1 MPRPRSPRRP
11 FRGLAALPLALA
23 PFALA
28 SHAAAGTF
36 VGAPPSPAANVAA
49 ATPAPARTLEEYR
62 RFRALSID
70 LVGRMPTRA
79 EIQELERAGFDLDR
93 WIDARLGERGVVDR
107 LLRVYMDALR
117 LEVSPA
123 FTVTPQ
129 ATTLR
134 RVQLKGPGGA
144 ALFVYYRL
152 NQRRAREATDGEF
165 CLTKGE
171 SGLQVPAADRVPTG
185 EPIEVTQ
192 KVLDANTVEVKPW
205 WLYGDYRAGDPVLRY
220 GDAWKTAS
228 ARYQPLPALLNG
240 PDGKPAS
247 AVRVCR
253 EEAQSGATGR
263 LLLTGRKR
271 APGPP
276 PFDRLRPLPLDDGY
290 AVQHKAEPIAC
301 TSQAAHTLSSECGC
315 GVGLERCLPSDANTA
330 DGRAFALPDSAP
342 LGLDRPL
349 NAGPQTL
356 SAWRRFWWTQEAVR
370 FLEDVLA
377 NDRDFRD
384 VVTAR
389 RTFVN
394 GPLAQFYQAPTSSTP
409 PQTRRPFG
417 LVDEGEPL
425 FDPARL
431 PKDLLVNDLDRWD
444 RVEDRGPRAAGV
456 LTMPVFLT
464 KYASRRARGAAVYQ
478 AFLCKSFLAAGVEL
492 TPSDEPDLT
501 KRAGCSTCHAT
512 LEPLAAYFARVPE
525 TDWSFLPP
533 ASFPVDSPLCKKN
546 AQGKAAGFCAP
557 FYDPAFS
564 DDAHGTLR
572 GAYAARAHVDEGPAG
587 AGAELAASPDFAT
600 CAVERVSSAF
610 LGRALTSDDAALA
623 TSLRETFVASGYRM
637 RALVRALVKSPRY
650 LDASPW
656 SSTLLRSERGA
667 TAGGGAR

>member
-1 MPRPRSPRRP
+1 VHRLRP
-11 FRGLAALPLALA
+11 FRSSLVPHVAAAAVALA

-28 SHAAAGTF
+28 SHVAAGESSGVATIAAA
-36 VGAPPSPAANVAA
+36 PHAA
-49 ATPAPARTLEEYR
+49 ARTLEEYR

-70 LVGRMPTRA
+70 LLGRMPTRD
-79 EIQELERAGFDLDR
+79 EIAELEREGFDLDR

-134 RVQLKGPGGA
+134 RVQIKGSGGA
-144 ALFVYYRL
+144 AILVYYRL

-185 EPIEVTQ
+185 EPIAVTQ

-205 WLYGDYRAGDPVLRY
+205 WLYGDYRAADPVLRF
-220 GDAWKTAS
+220 GDTWKTAS
-228 ARYQPLPALLNG
+228 ARFQPLPAIVNG
-240 PDGKPAS
+240 ADGKPLAS
-247 AVRVCR
+247 VRVCR
-253 EEAQSGATGR
+253 EEAQTAATGK

-290 AVQHKAEPIAC
+290 AVQHKSEPVSCA
-301 TSQAAHTLSSECGC
+301 SQVAHTLSSDCGC
-315 GVGLERCLPSDANTA
+315 GLGLERCLPSDANAA
-330 DGRAFALPDSAP
+330 DGRAFALPDATP

-349 NAGPQTL
+349 SAGAQTL

-394 GPLAQFYQAPTSSTP
+394 GPLAQFYRAPTSSTP
-409 PQTRRPFG
+409 PQSRRAFG

-431 PKDLLVNDLDRWD
+431 PADLLVNDVDRWE
-444 RVEDRGPRAAGV
+444 RVDDRGPRAAGV

-478 AFLCKSFLAAGVEL
+478 AFLCKTFLAAGVEL

-501 KRAGCSTCHAT
+501 KRPGCSTCHAT

-533 ASFPVDSPLCKKN
+533 ASFPVESPLCKKN

-572 GAYAARAHVDEGPAG
+572 GAYASRAHVDAGPAG
-587 AGAELAASPDFAT
+587 AGAELAASPEFAS

-610 LGRALTSDDAALA
+610 LGRPLTADDAALA
-623 TSLRETFVASGYRM
+623 ASLRDVFVSSGYRM

-656 SSTLLRSERGA
+656 SSTLLRSARA
-667 TAGGGAR
+667 AGSTGGAR

>member
-1 MPRPRSPRRP
+1 
-11 FRGLAALPLALA
+11 
-23 PFALA
+23 
-28 SHAAAGTF
+28 
-36 VGAPPSPAANVAA
+36 VNGA
-49 ATPAPARTLEEYR
+49 
-62 RFRALSID
+62 
-70 LVGRMPTRA
+70 
-79 EIQELERAGFDLDR
+79 
-93 WIDARLGERGVVDR
+93 
-107 LLRVYMDALR
+107 
-117 LEVSPA
+117 
-123 FTVTPQ
+123 
-129 ATTLR
+129 
-134 RVQLKGPGGA
+134 
-144 ALFVYYRL
+144 
-152 NQRRAREATDGEF
+152 
-165 CLTKGE
+165 
-171 SGLQVPAADRVPTG
+171 
-185 EPIEVTQ
+185 
-192 KVLDANTVEVKPW
+192 
-205 WLYGDYRAGDPVLRY
+205 
-220 GDAWKTAS
+220 
-228 ARYQPLPALLNG
+228 
-240 PDGKPAS
+240 DGKPLAS
-247 AVRVCR
+247 VRVCR
-253 EEAQSGATGR
+253 EEAQTAATGK

-290 AVQHKAEPIAC
+290 AVQHKSEPVSCA
-301 TSQAAHTLSSECGC
+301 SQVAHTLSSDCGC
-315 GVGLERCLPSDANTA
+315 GLGLERCLPSDANAA
-330 DGRAFALPDSAP
+330 DGRAFALPDATP

-349 NAGPQTL
+349 SAGAQTL

-394 GPLAQFYQAPTSSTP
+394 GPLAQFYRAPTSSTP
-409 PQTRRPFG
+409 PQSRRAFG

-431 PKDLLVNDLDRWD
+431 PADLLVNDVDRWE
-444 RVEDRGPRAAGV
+444 RVDDRGPRAAGV

-478 AFLCKSFLAAGVEL
+478 AFLCKTFLAAGVEL

-501 KRAGCSTCHAT
+501 KRPGCSTCHAT

-533 ASFPVDSPLCKKN
+533 ASFPVESPLCKKN

-572 GAYAARAHVDEGPAG
+572 GAYASRAHVDAGPAG
-587 AGAELAASPDFAT
+587 AGAELAASPEFAS

-610 LGRALTSDDAALA
+610 LGRPLTADDAALA
-623 TSLRETFVASGYRM
+623 ASLRDVFVSSGYRM

-656 SSTLLRSERGA
+656 SSTLLRSARA
-667 TAGGGAR
+667 AGSTGGAR